1 MSTETNEQSTEY
13 RIGMDKFIDQ
23 RNRIVAMDIPDPAC
37 SDVRDEFV
45 LALDIL
51 TQVLT
56 EHFLLM
62 AESENAPKEETK

>member
-1 MSTETNEQSTEY
+1 
-13 RIGMDKFIDQ
+13 
-23 RNRIVAMDIPDPAC
+23 
-37 SDVRDEFV
+37 VRDEFV

-56 EHFLLM
+56 EHFPLM